1 MSRPSRPATAPS
13 RRPGGGLGEDATAL
27 ASAIDGALHDGE
39 RFLRRSMGERPLVTI
54 AAAAGAGFLLGGGLT
69 PSIAARLVSSGSR
82 ILLAAAFQ
90 RWLSATL
97 GDESDPGA

>member
-1 MSRPSRPATAPS
+1 MSSRSRPVTARPKRPA
-13 RRPGGGLGEDATAL
+13 GGLGEDATAL
-27 ASAIDGALHDGE
+27 ASAVDGALHDGE
-39 RFLRRSMGERPLVTI
+39 RFLRRSMGDRPLATI

-82 ILLAAAFQ
+82 ILLAAALE

-97 GDESDPGA
+97 GDGSDAGG